1 MSKDQKE
8 ICLYCKA
15 WCIFIDPGHEG
26 MTMGHG
32 ECRLHGPTMNNS
44 VQRWPTT
51 VGDDWCLDF
60 VERRD
65 DHDRRKLLETDYM
78 QGEPY
83 KPTVIGRIK
92 PGDAA

>member
-15 WCIFIDPGHEG
+15 WCILIDPGHDG
-26 MTMGHG
+26 MTMGRG
-32 ECRLHGPTMNNS
+32 ECRLHGPVLANY

-60 VERRD
+60 VERPD
-65 DHDRRKLLETDYM
+65 DHVSDTTFEHIGDAAAR
-78 QGEPY
+78 
-83 KPTVIGRIK
+83 VIGRIK